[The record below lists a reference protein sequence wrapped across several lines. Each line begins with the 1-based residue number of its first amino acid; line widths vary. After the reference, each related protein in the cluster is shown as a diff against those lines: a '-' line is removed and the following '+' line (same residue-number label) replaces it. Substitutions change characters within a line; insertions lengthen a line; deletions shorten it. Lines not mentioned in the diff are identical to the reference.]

1 MKEKVEKSMSGRYKD
16 NSENRRLHRVG
27 QEYHHGSQQG
37 SDSEN
42 ERQIKALQ
50 SKIEQMQ
57 KNKHIFIE
65 QGGEMRYNRALGVL
79 QGKLN
84 DLQNSRKVPAE
95 KGGGSGNKNEVVHD
109 INGVKVKVTK
119 NSNGSYTLE
128 ANGKKFKTDDPSY
141 FVFGT
146 DIKPRVK
153 AALAKEVGIESQKPT
168 ETSENNEE
176 RQKIADRVE
185 KVFAKVAADENVEQT
200 LLREYVKN
208 KIKDSAFD
216 TEILTSKV
224 KDNLNKMIG
233 HLNETKEGKEVL
245 KELKKINETSK
256 RKKKYGDMNVEE
268 AKKELLGKDLT
279 ITDIETG
286 KTRTEKITSILEG
299 NVRGHETVMARVE
312 GGGTY
317 PIKHIDTGKEWRAWK
332 LNLNSSSKET
342 KSEQVKQVS
351 SLKEELDHH
360 NNELD
365 NLENKKEDYIKQHGE
380 EKYNERHKKIE
391 DKIEDT
397 RKELDNLK
405 GSDKTGGSE
414 EKETF
419 TRVKFDDVPNSGK
432 VNLKKYLSSKRQ
444 KVVDERWG
452 SISKITDADLKK
464 MEQGLVNKFNEGFE
478 SSSKAQRAE
487 DLYHIMKVKGEIA
500 KRSKKN

>member
-84 DLQNSRKVPAE
+84 DLQSSRKAPAE
-95 KGGGSGNKNEVVHD
+95 KEGGSGSKNEVVHD

-176 RQKIADRVE
+176 RQKIANRVE

-245 KELKKINETSK
+245 KELKKFKGSK
-256 RKKKYGDMNVEE
+256 QLSSE
-268 AKKELLGKDLT
+268 KELQAIDKIIDDVNSGK
-279 ITDIETG
+279 
-286 KTRTEKITSILEG
+286 
-299 NVRGHETVMARVE
+299 RVV
-312 GGGTY
+312 
-317 PIKHIDTGKEWRAWK
+317 
-332 LNLNSSSKET
+332 SKEVMDGLLDK
-342 KSEQVKQVS
+342 KSK
-351 SLKEELDHH
+351 LGT
-360 NNELD
+360 NTT
-365 NLENKKEDYIKQHGE
+365 KKED
-380 EKYNERHKKIE
+380 
-391 DKIEDT
+391 T
-397 RKELDNLK
+397 P
-405 GSDKTGGSE
+405 
-414 EKETF
+414 KETF

-432 VNLKKYLSSKRQ
+432 VNLKKYLSDKRQ

-464 MEQGLVNKFNEGFE
+464 MEQGLVNKFNESFE

>member
-176 RQKIADRVE
+176 RQKIANRVE

-245 KELKKINETSK
+245 KELKKFKGSK
-256 RKKKYGDMNVEE
+256 QLSLQ
-268 AKKELLGKDLT
+268 KE
-279 ITDIETG
+279 
-286 KTRTEKITSILEG
+286 
-299 NVRGHETVMARVE
+299 
-312 GGGTY
+312 
-317 PIKHIDTGKEWRAWK
+317 
-332 LNLNSSSKET
+332 
-342 KSEQVKQVS
+342 KQVS
-351 SLKEELDHH
+351 SLKEDLDHH

-405 GSDKTGGSE
+405 GSDKTGGNE

>member
-245 KELKKINETSK
+245 KELKKFKGSK
-256 RKKKYGDMNVEE
+256 QLSSG
-268 AKKELLGKDLT
+268 KELQAIDKIIDDVNSGK
-279 ITDIETG
+279 
-286 KTRTEKITSILEG
+286 
-299 NVRGHETVMARVE
+299 RVV
-312 GGGTY
+312 
-317 PIKHIDTGKEWRAWK
+317 
-332 LNLNSSSKET
+332 SKEVMDGLLDK
-342 KSEQVKQVS
+342 KSK
-351 SLKEELDHH
+351 LGT
-360 NNELD
+360 NTT
-365 NLENKKEDYIKQHGE
+365 KKED
-380 EKYNERHKKIE
+380 
-391 DKIEDT
+391 T
-397 RKELDNLK
+397 P
-405 GSDKTGGSE
+405 
-414 EKETF
+414 KETF